1 MNDHPIQEVLVRLF
15 GLLVP
20 LPVAKHLQRMSVAGY
35 RGQVIIDGRD
45 ITTGLPREISIHI
58 GELDPPENGCTAGV
72 VI

>member
-1 MNDHPIQEVLVRLF
+1 M
-15 GLLVP
+15 
-20 LPVAKHLQRMSVAGY
+20 PVAKHLQRMSVAGY